1 VNLGEHLVGTDDTI
15 VKPSRRLRAGFT
27 IIELL
32 VVVAIIGL
40 LVALLL
46 PAIGR
51 ARDAALTTQSM
62 GNLRNLSAAASMYG
76 AAWGDR
82 QLSCVP
88 DDLARFASS
97 LNQTAP
103 AKDYN
108 AATGGCVPTIVWG
121 WGGYDAQDPAS
132 PCSGGGGTKGIWGN
146 WICEWSPPDWGQWGW
161 NAPMMF
167 DDWADDGGDQTG
179 SGLWVQT
186 NCRNFNQ
193 YVGGKFYDKVYY
205 SPRDKV
211 SLDRA
216 QRAFEI
222 GDDFTLLCSVPA
234 AAGGPTGV
242 VWSTYGFSPAGL
254 CNPEVFSS
262 KRGCANMKGKPSD
275 GLGRP
280 MDGMF
285 RTPAFSQASYPEL
298 KTMIMER
305 WWLQNREGPEYNPA
319 YAADVPA
326 KSRYVGGTP
335 YLFNQCINSA
345 PCTVFYD
352 GHTGTTGP
360 SSSMTENA
368 QVAAGNTG
376 VQGMREPGLF
386 ASKTLNNLG
395 DKWGKWGGYFT
406 GPDGSDGAGFN
417 YDTEVNT
424 SYHMFTVDGI
434 LGRDFINVK

>member
-1 VNLGEHLVGTDDTI
+1 MNLGEHLVGTDDTI

>member
-1 VNLGEHLVGTDDTI
+1 MKTLSSI
-15 VKPSRRLRAGFT
+15 RRGFT

-51 ARDAALTTQSM
+51 ARDSALTTQSM
-62 GNLRNLSAAASMYG
+62 GNLRNLSAAASMYS

-82 QLSCVP
+82 QFAALPDDFAKVVTALNQRGPAEEYYKKTGSCVP
-88 DDLARFASS
+88 
-97 LNQTAP
+97 TVV
-103 AKDYN
+103 Y
-108 AATGGCVPTIVWG
+108 G
-121 WGGYDAQDPAS
+121 WGGYDGQDPS
-132 PCSGGGGTKGIWGN
+132 GNCSAGAGAKGIWGN
-146 WICEWSPPDWGQWGW
+146 WICDASVGSWGQWGW
-161 NAPMMF
+161 NTPIMF

-179 SGLWVQT
+179 AGLWMQP
-186 NCRNFNQ
+186 NARSFNQ
-193 YVGGKFYDKVYY
+193 YVGGKFYDKVFY

-234 AAGGPTGV
+234 AAGGPAGI

-254 CNPEVFSS
+254 SNPEVFSS
-262 KRGCANMKGKPSD
+262 KRGCAILRGKPTNGS
-275 GLGRP
+275 GQP

-285 RTPAFSQASYPEL
+285 RTPSFSQASFPEL

-319 YAADVPA
+319 FAADVPP

-335 YLFNQCINSA
+335 YFFNHCINSA

-352 GHTGTTGP
+352 GHTATTGP
-360 SSSMTENA
+360 SSSMTESA
-368 QVAAGNTG
+368 QVAAGNSATPSL
-376 VQGMREPGLF
+376 REPGLF
-386 ASKTLNNLG
+386 ASKTLNNLSE
-395 DKWGKWGGYFT
+395 KWGKWGGYFT
-406 GPDGSDGAGFN
+406 GPDGKDGAEFN
-417 YDTEVNT
+417 YDTEVNS
-424 SYHMFTVDGI
+424 SYHVFTTDGI
-434 LGRDFINVK
+434 LGRDFISAK